1 MKSWNYFA
9 RIYQTTVNNI
19 YIYMHSYLGKPTRL
33 GFDMFGK
40 FFDDLLMFFLVMN
53 DGFYTPNSVVV
64 FQVFC
69 WGMGS

>member
-9 RIYQTTVNNI
+9 RIYQTTVNNMYI

-40 FFDDLLMFFLVMN
+40 FFDDLLMFF
-53 DGFYTPNSVVV
+53 
-64 FQVFC
+64 
-69 WGMGS
+69 W

>member
-1 MKSWNYFA
+1 
-9 RIYQTTVNNI
+9 
-19 YIYMHSYLGKPTRL
+19 MHSYLGKPTRL